1 MKNKRSSDDDVPA
14 AGKGEG
20 LLIWK
25 EKSSID
31 RKEGSQIV
39 SGRHGLE
46 VNMGHARGPNN
57 AMLRPKGI
65 NSSTVEEE
73 TRRRRS
79 CLNPPAL
86 SAERTDYVL
95 DNKPPFL
102 VFGHVPERLDMCVSI
117 DLKLRGHVPH
127 HRDEVWRNL
136 STNRE
141 IALFT
146 GDVHKLP
153 ASSDFSFRSN
163 NSDWI
168 STTGLESE
176 GLVELAE
183 SRKRHN
189 SLRSAGLEDVKKAIS
204 GSRMSKPNELRMD
217 DIGASLSVFPKATH
231 QATGALRH
239 THVHHLSS
247 MVHSNIPGQK
257 LGFVRREKQARLERI
272 LGLLS
277 CPSEICLRDNPFWI
291 RATLRSSRTC
301 FIFGQDK
308 GNNEAVVLQMTK
320 TKLLTFGRK
329 TPSLSFQQE
338 KETVNGRRHIAPDW
352 QRRAF
357 GVDLY
362 WTLNGRSDKTIV
374 FGDASDKAIVLVTEK
389 VESVV
394 KTDTGL
400 QKLEFIAEDGSP
412 MDVDHEDVVMGDAT
426 NSRICRNLRFLHQP
440 PIDLSISLFIE
451 RLLRTENLFNVG
463 VLQIIDYPP
472 TQFAMRLVF
481 ANRDPDRH
489 CRCSRKGDARSDIFF
504 ALIFPSGVLH
514 VRQASMLAVQSLH
527 DFDVNCTKKL
537 QQEGFARMMLALL
550 TIGTCLEPAVRS
562 MTGLHSVSHVCESW
576 LCFSRC
582 YFGKRET
589 PRLLLDASEVKSPP
603 EKRGRPSKVEPE
615 TLLKRLLMPPKY
627 DYICNTMVEE
637 GREKKLLSSA
647 FARYPEPMTDTSE
660 PQTDLIRVAETS
672 LKTVLGTLNEADWWA
687 MVFLPR
693 GALFVPLRFKL
704 SFSLTL
710 ACSSAITMNYG
721 LIPVPGLFICSIC
734 RKVDMG
740 VGCALCGE
748 QREMYLE
755 NVLSHCL
762 EKEPGVATICR
773 CDGCRAVQ
781 EKLRELRY
789 EIERREHVR
798 EADAMV
804 VDDKDVSMESLD
816 GMERD
821 VIMEGM
827 EVAAKQNSR

>member
-1 MKNKRSSDDDVPA
+1 MLTMNHLLICTSGNGVNIGPYSPGEGAKTLDA
-14 AGKGEG
+14 AISLLIGKG
-20 LLIWK
+20 
-25 EKSSID
+25 
-31 RKEGSQIV
+31 
-39 SGRHGLE
+39 GR
-46 VNMGHARGPNN
+46 
-57 AMLRPKGI
+57 
-65 NSSTVEEE
+65 
-73 TRRRRS
+73 
-79 CLNPPAL
+79 
-86 SAERTDYVL
+86 
-95 DNKPPFL
+95 
-102 VFGHVPERLDMCVSI
+102 
-117 DLKLRGHVPH
+117 
-127 HRDEVWRNL
+127 
-136 STNRE
+136 
-141 IALFT
+141 
-146 GDVHKLP
+146 
-153 ASSDFSFRSN
+153 
-163 NSDWI
+163 
-168 STTGLESE
+168 LES
-176 GLVELAE
+176 
-183 SRKRHN
+183 
-189 SLRSAGLEDVKKAIS
+189 IC
-204 GSRMSKPNELRMD
+204 
-217 DIGASLSVFPKATH
+217 IG
-231 QATGALRH
+231 
-239 THVHHLSS
+239 
-247 MVHSNIPGQK
+247 
-257 LGFVRREKQARLERI
+257 
-272 LGLLS
+272 
-277 CPSEICLRDNPFWI
+277 
-291 RATLRSSRTC
+291 
-301 FIFGQDK
+301 
-308 GNNEAVVLQMTK
+308 
-320 TKLLTFGRK
+320 
-329 TPSLSFQQE
+329 
-338 KETVNGRRHIAPDW
+338 
-352 QRRAF
+352 
-357 GVDLY
+357 
-362 WTLNGRSDKTIV
+362 DKTIV

-514 VRQASMLAVQSLH
+514 VRQASMAHCRQEDKHFTAYATACGTELTRFRCQLH
-527 DFDVNCTKKL
+527 EEAAAGRVCEDDVGAL
-537 QQEGFARMMLALL
+537 DYWDVSRARCSIYDWSSFCLLDDPQLVSSSATLTQTRLRELALL
-550 TIGTCLEPAVRS
+550 LAMLFRQARDAEIVARCERKTSWITLPATVLE
-562 MTGLHSVSHVCESW
+562 L
-576 LCFSRC
+576 F
-582 YFGKRET
+582 KRF
-589 PRLLLDASEVKSPP
+589 DV
-603 EKRGRPSKVEPE
+603 VEPV
-615 TLLKRLLMPPKY
+615 LMPPKY

-687 MVFLPR
+687 VVFLPR

-704 SFSLTL
+704 SFSLAL

-773 CDGCRAVQ
+773 CKYYMLICRDSDGCRAVQ

-804 VDDKDVSMESLD
+804 VDDKVDDKDVSMESLD